1 VNGMIAIR
9 FRFPRGRFHATPW
22 GHSQFDGDPEWP
34 PSVWRVVNA
43 VVSTAYTHGAE
54 PPDEERL
61 SRIVTALSSAF
72 PSISVPTG
80 KGGRTQYYVPRPG
93 RSTRIPSP
101 ENPATVPKKG
111 EEPSHPVLIAD
122 PFVSVSPRDAVV
134 YEWSDVSLDPG
145 DADYLAGVLKSVPY
159 LGRAESLVEG
169 DLIADAS
176 DVPAPNLLPSRD
188 DQHAFPMMLVCPKP
202 GATLEDI
209 TEEFRE
215 QGGDGK
221 GRRAPIPSQ
230 GTVVLYYATDQ
241 LLVDRVLLSESAR
254 QLADMPMPTVAIL
267 AMDGRI
273 PYGVAEVE
281 MVARAVRSQLIRA
294 HDGPSPDISGKD
306 ERYRDLRDQHR
317 HLFIMPYDG
326 DGDGR
331 LDHLLLYETGGFPPD
346 VVAALQRVTWFKNY
360 EDFHAG
366 VTSVLLQALGSTE
379 LDCPLYKASG
389 ARIWR
394 SVTPF
399 VPRRYARA
407 RSDGSVKDSVEDQVR
422 RELSARGF
430 PAVETVGVLGDTI
443 RWAGGTLSARY
454 FHLDPAHGIA
464 KAPSTFLEVTF
475 ETPVVGPLAIGGH
488 SHMGFGIL
496 LPAEA

>member
-1 VNGMIAIR
+1 MIAIR
-9 FRFPRGRFHATPW
+9 FRFPRGRFHASPW

-101 ENPATVPKKG
+101 TNPAAVPDEGTKSA
-111 EEPSHPVLIAD
+111 PMTTLIAD
-122 PFVSVSPRDAVV
+122 PFVSVSPRDVVV
-134 YEWSDVSLDPG
+134 YEWLGVSLEPR
-145 DADYLAGVLKSVPY
+145 DANYLADVLKSVPY

-230 GTVVLYYATDQ
+230 GTVVLYYATSQ
-241 LLVDRVLLSESAR
+241 LLADRILPAELVRTAT
-254 QLADMPMPTVAIL
+254 AMPKPTVAIL

-281 MVARAVRSQLIRA
+281 RVARAMRSQLIRA

-306 ERYRDLRDQHR
+306 ERHRDLRDQHR

-389 ARIWR
+389 TRTWR

-399 VPRRYARA
+399 VPRRYVRVH
-407 RSDGSVKDSVEDQVR
+407 SDGSLKDSVEDQVR
-422 RELSARGF
+422 RELCSRGY
-430 PAVETVGVLGDTI
+430 PAIESVRVLGDTI
-443 RWAGGTLSARY
+443 RWAGGTLSARH
-454 FHLDPAHGIA
+454 FSLDAAHGIA
-464 KAPSTFLEVTF
+464 KAPSTFLEITF
-475 ETPVVGPLAIGGH
+475 QAPVVGPLAIGGH

-496 LPAEA
+496 VPPET